1 MKSVT
6 VSDDFPWLLNSSG
19 YLLIFFLSCSS
30 SYHPVNNTCRS
41 KGTQYN
47 IHILSKKVII
57 ISPTNEWVLSASTTL
72 SSLLLTSS
80 IRKRK
85 QAELSHLPKASHMP
99 KDRIDII

>member
-6 VSDDFPWLLNSSG
+6 VSDDFPWLLNSSS

-30 SYHPVNNTCRS
+30 SYHPVSNTRRS

-85 QAELSHLPKASHMP
+85 QAELSHLPKVSHMP
-99 KDRIDII
+99 KDKIDII